1 MNSLQQQ
8 IDEAREEVSRL
19 HLESVR
25 CKQAWHIA
33 EELHA
38 GACGRLWQL
47 LEEQKREQI
56 ENAERERFQNQFRPV
71 TDLPRPAMT
80 AEQHNAFPKGRY

>member
-8 IDEAREEVSRL
+8 IDEAHEEMLRL

-38 GACGRLWQL
+38 GACGRLGQL
-47 LEEQKREQI
+47 LDEQKRSVVTEQ
-56 ENAERERFQNQFRPV
+56 E
-71 TDLPRPAMT
+71 
-80 AEQHNAFPKGRY
+80 HNAFPGGRW